1 MKCKDDIKKTW
12 EIIKEAIGKTTMINS
27 NLPERWTVNG
37 KSIFDE
43 KKKANE
49 FNNFLFKIASKL
61 AEKT

>member
-27 NLPERWTVNG
+27 NLPERCTVNG

-43 KKKANE
+43 KKK
-49 FNNFLFKIASKL
+49 SKRI
-61 AEKT
+61 